1 MTDAPLYFV
10 VAFSRSEAL
19 ELRAEVAIKVPSRQ
33 QAASLAWR
41 LADGT
46 RGAIALSRSAWPQGP
61 GSASLEIL
69 ARFGDVPDD
78 RALRRQFGDDRS
90 WGGIAIAPAA
100 PFPRSMPSNPRA
112 PDARMR
118 APPLPAQS
126 KPVSARPVSAKPV
139 PAQHALGKTPR
150 YAHLSACLVAAGVA
164 IWGSTVLVIAAQ
176 GAQRE
181 ARLLE
186 LARPACEHAGASNED
201 MHHLVKFG
209 YQGGASKKAAL
220 EKVIALCQARQTSPQ
235 L

>member
-33 QAASLAWR
+33 QAASLASR
-41 LADGT
+41 LADGA

-61 GSASLEIL
+61 GNASLEIL

-78 RALRRQFGDDRS
+78 RALRRQFGDDRN

-100 PFPRSMPSNPRA
+100 PFPRSMPSKPRP

-118 APPLPAQS
+118 APSLPAQP
-126 KPVSARPVSAKPV
+126 KPASAKPV
-139 PAQHALGKTPR
+139 PAKPALRKPPR
-150 YAHLSACLVAAGVA
+150 YARVSACLAAAGVV
-164 IWGSTVLVIAAQ
+164 IWGSTVLVIAAH

-186 LARPACEHAGASNED
+186 LARPACEHAGTSNDD
-201 MHHLVKFG
+201 MHRLVKFG
-209 YQGGASKKAAL
+209 YKGGVSKKAAL
-220 EKVIALCQARQTSPQ
+220 EKVIALCQARRTSP
-235 L
+235 LL